1 MATNQTIGIA
11 AASVTI
17 NDFTV
22 LAQIRSEL
30 KATKKMVWKCL
41 RMSAFDT

>member
-1 MATNQTIGIA
+1 MFVGFKLLTKMATNQTIGIA

-30 KATKKMVWKCL
+30 KATKKMV
-41 RMSAFDT
+41 